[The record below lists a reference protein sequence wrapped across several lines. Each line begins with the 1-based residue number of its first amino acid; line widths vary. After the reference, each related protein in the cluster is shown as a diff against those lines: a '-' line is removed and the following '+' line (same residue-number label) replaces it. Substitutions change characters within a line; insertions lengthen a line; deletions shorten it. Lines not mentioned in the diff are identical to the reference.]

1 MNERDSYEIHREA
14 LEKLLAGQKRLMER
28 VNREVMTGPNKD
40 SFVYWQELLLQV
52 LDAQMEINQKVGDLV
67 TLLDNRLKS

>member
-1 MNERDSYEIHREA
+1 MSERDSYEIHREA
-14 LEKLLAGQKRLMER
+14 LDKLLTGQKRLMER

-40 SFVYWQELLLQV
+40 SVAYWQALLLEV

-67 TLLDNRLKS
+67 TLLDSRLKS